1 MVQDRVGLTDVVK
14 HFDIGL
20 SWMGK
25 FKNYEKA
32 AFWSADTDE
41 GMYASHNLYQRTC
54 LTKQNASKKSKSP
67 ETAAA

>member
-1 MVQDRVGLTDVVK
+1 MTAVK

-41 GMYASHNLYQRTC
+41 GMHI
-54 LTKQNASKKSKSP
+54 LTLHP
-67 ETAAA
+67 HVYRC

>member
-1 MVQDRVGLTDVVK
+1 
-14 HFDIGL
+14 
-20 SWMGK
+20 MGK

-41 GMYASHNLYQRTC
+41 GMPPSPLNISNDC
-54 LTKQNASKKSKSP
+54 LTQQNASKKSKPP

>member
-1 MVQDRVGLTDVVK
+1 MRIGLRVLVK

-41 GMYASHNLYQRTC
+41 GMYASHNLHQRTG
-54 LTKQNASKKSKSP
+54 LTKQNASKKSKPP

>member
-1 MVQDRVGLTDVVK
+1 MRIGLKVLVR
-14 HFDIGL
+14 HFNIGL

-41 GMYASHNLYQRTC
+41 GMPPSPLNISNDC
-54 LTKQNASKKSKSP
+54 LTQQNASKKSKPP